1 MTLSRQLLLTCAVLA
16 ATLVL
21 VGCAGQPDDSAAEES
36 TSSAEDQQSS
46 EDDESS
52 EGEQAATVRYAAVG
66 SPETA
71 SYDPHGFLPSESD
84 LIRMALTYDPLTVF
98 DADGEIEPR
107 LAESWDP
114 DGSLTTWTINLRAD
128 AEFTSG
134 EPVTAADALYSLRR
148 MDEKKAENF
157 GRMSVFDLEASEVVD
172 DRTLQLRTREP
183 YAEVPAALAGWTFV
197 VPEGSTDF
205 TSPDAVPGSG
215 PFTVTSSD
223 SSVSVHERHDDWW
236 GPQPPTRT
244 IEVRAVADPQ
254 ARANAVLSGQAD
266 WAAAIPPAAAQE
278 AEDNE
283 DVDVVR
289 IPGSVTYPL
298 VMRTDTAP
306 FDDPQVREAVRVG
319 LDRERLL
326 ESVFLGYGSVG
337 NDLLTPRDVSAPDDL
352 AVPARDVEQA
362 RNLIRDAGADEVELS
377 LFTSDVYPGMDTAA
391 TLIAQQLGEIGMNV
405 EVREHP
411 ADTYFTEVYGSN
423 PFYLSYLGG
432 IPFTDAARVALTPG
446 APTNETAWSDEQW
459 HEDLTEALAEADE
472 SSRHQAL
479 GDLQEELA
487 QQGGYAVWA
496 MADRIDLTAP
506 GVQGVPRGI
515 GVATAFIDQVS
526 LRR

>member
-1 MTLSRQLLLTCAVLA
+1 MSLFRQILLACAVVA

-21 VGCAGQPDDSAAEES
+21 AGCTGQADDAQADGSA
-36 TSSAEDQQSS
+36 SS
-46 EDDESS
+46 ESRQAAGNDAS
-52 EGEQAATVRYAAVG
+52 EAGEQADTVRYAAAG

-71 SYDPHGFLPSESD
+71 TYDPHGFLPSESD

-98 DADGEIEPR
+98 DADGEVESR
-107 LAESWDP
+107 LAESWEP
-114 DGSLTTWTINLRAD
+114 DDSLSTWTITLRPD

-134 EPVTAADALYSLRR
+134 EPVTASDALYSLRR
-148 MDEKKAENF
+148 MKEKKDENF
-157 GRMSVFDLEASEVVD
+157 GRMSVFDLETSEVVD
-172 DRTLQLRTREP
+172 DRTLRLRTRQP

-205 TSPDAVPGSG
+205 TTPGAVPGSG
-215 PFTVTSSD
+215 PFTIASSD
-223 SSVSVHERHDDWW
+223 ASVSVHERNGDWW

-254 ARANAVLSGQAD
+254 ARANSVLSGQAD
-266 WAAAIPPAAAQE
+266 WAAAVPAASAQQ
-278 AEDNE
+278 AEGNE
-283 DVDVVR
+283 DVDLVR

-306 FDDPQVREAVRVG
+306 FDDPRVRDAVRLGV
-319 LDRERLL
+319 DREQLL

-352 AVPARDVEQA
+352 AVPARDVEEA
-362 RNLIRDAGADEVELS
+362 SRLIQQAGADEVQLQ
-377 LFTSDVYPGMDTAA
+377 LTTSDVYPGMDTAA
-391 TLIAQQLGEIGMNV
+391 TLIAQQLGEIGMDV
-405 EVREHP
+405 QVQEHP

-432 IPFTDAARVALTPG
+432 IPFTDAVRVALAPES
-446 APTNETAWSDEQW
+446 PTNETAWSDQQW
-459 HEDLTEALAEADE
+459 HEDLAEALAIADE
-472 SSRHQAL
+472 SARHEAL
-479 GDLQEELA
+479 GDLQDQLA
-487 QQGGYAVWA
+487 KEGGYAVWA

-506 GVQGVPRGI
+506 GLRGVPRGI
-515 GVATAFIDQVS
+515 GVATGFIDQVS